1 MRGKLFLTAAAL
13 LLTSTISFAASVQ
26 PRQSALDP
34 ARAEAAKKYPR
45 IILYSVAWCPH
56 CREAKEYLTT
66 NEIPF
71 INRDVE
77 MDAKAMKELTGKYD
91 SNGVPVIVFG
101 SGKDEVVLK
110 GFSPELFQE
119 YLKKV
124 PIKKSP

>member
-1 MRGKLFLTAAAL
+1 MINRVILTAAGILMAMAIAC
-13 LLTSTISFAASVQ
+13 TAAET

-34 ARAEAAKKYPR
+34 ARAETSRKYPQ
-45 IILYSVAWCPH
+45 IVLYSVAWCPH
-56 CREAKEYLTT
+56 CREAKEYLTK

-77 MDAKAMKELTGKYD
+77 QDAVAMRELTGKYD

-101 SGKDEVVLK
+101 NGKNEIVMK

-119 YLKKV
+119 NLKKALL
-124 PIKKSP
+124 KK

>member
-1 MRGKLFLTAAAL
+1 MINRVIMTAAGILMAMAIAC
-13 LLTSTISFAASVQ
+13 TAAET

-34 ARAEAAKKYPR
+34 ARAETSRKYPQ
-45 IILYSVAWCPH
+45 IVLYSVAWCPH
-56 CREAKEYLTT
+56 CREAKEYLTK

-77 MDAKAMKELTGKYD
+77 QDAVAMRELTGKYD

-101 SGKDEVVLK
+101 NGKNEIVMK

-119 YLKKV
+119 NLKKALL
-124 PIKKSP
+124 KK

>member
-1 MRGKLFLTAAAL
+1 MINRVFLTAAVILMAMAIAC
-13 LLTSTISFAASVQ
+13 TAAET

-34 ARAEAAKKYPR
+34 ARAETSRKYPQ
-45 IILYSVAWCPH
+45 IVLYSVVWCPH
-56 CREAKEYLTT
+56 CREAKEYLTK

-77 MDAKAMKELTGKYD
+77 QDAGAMRELTGKYD

-101 SGKDEVVLK
+101 NGKNEIVMR

-119 YLKKV
+119 NLKKALL
-124 PIKKSP
+124 KK